1 MAYDDVHEVIEQ
13 IFESLLS
20 RYQVGLKTLM
30 RGSHF
35 IFDDLIS
42 YIMNVIKSI
51 SKVVVDILILRT
63 K

>member
-13 IFESLLS
+13 VFESLLS

-35 IFDDLIS
+35 IFDDINFLYYECHKI
-42 YIMNVIKSI
+42 NFKGGG
-51 SKVVVDILILRT
+51 
-63 K
+63 

>member
-35 IFDDLIS
+35 IFDDINFL
-42 YIMNVIKSI
+42 
-51 SKVVVDILILRT
+51 L
-63 K
+63 

>member
-1 MAYDDVHEVIEQ
+1 MAYDDVHEVVEQ

-35 IFDDLIS
+35 IFDDINFLCYECHKI
-42 YIMNVIKSI
+42 NFKGGG
-51 SKVVVDILILRT
+51 
-63 K
+63 